1 MLIGEYYSKIGDK
14 NRTALPKNLRDDLEG
29 SIYITRGYEKALI
42 ILDEARWQRLLQ
54 IVETRPFFNRTVRD
68 TKRFLAGGARKLDLD
83 AQGRFIIPENLIE
96 YGNIKKDLV
105 FVGIVDWIELW
116 DLDMWKTK
124 INDLSENS
132 AEIAEKLAA

>member
-54 IVETRPFFNRTVRD
+54 IVETRPFLNRTVRD

-116 DLDMWKTK
+116 DLDMWKIK

>member
-14 NRTALPKNLRDDLEG
+14 NRTALPKNLRDDFEG

-54 IVETRPFFNRTVRD
+54 VVETRPFLNRTVRD

>member
-54 IVETRPFFNRTVRD
+54 IVETKPFLNRTVRD

-116 DLDMWKTK
+116 DLDMWKIK